1 MHLRSEDD
9 GNGQRWDPP
18 ELDRRILL
26 QIRPGRLESHM
37 SPADEQPIRLKFLYE
52 SPSTFYVTLS
62 GSVRGAYGDE
72 ALSYDWTGGKIA

>member
-1 MHLRSEDD
+1 MASD
-9 GNGQRWDPP
+9 GIHP

-26 QIRPGRLESHM
+26 QTRPGLLELHM
-37 SPADEQPIRLKFLYE
+37 SPAGKQPIRPKFLYE
-52 SPSTFYVTLS
+52 SQSRFYVALC